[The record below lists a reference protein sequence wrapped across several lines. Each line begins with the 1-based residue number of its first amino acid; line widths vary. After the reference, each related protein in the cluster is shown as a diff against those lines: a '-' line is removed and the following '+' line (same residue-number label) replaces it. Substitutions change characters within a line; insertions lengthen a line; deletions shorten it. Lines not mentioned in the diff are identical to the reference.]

1 MQSGRPHDHGCQ
13 RHRDDPGWLPGDVSS
28 APLVLNAVRR
38 RGSETLSRFAAGLMI
53 IVKSLPSR
61 WSRRRAGCIL
71 GTVLRARSPQPTC
84 LQFKAGVSMRERV
97 VQLREAAARWR
108 VHLIVAAAALFAVGL
123 GVSIGSLD
131 LAWNQASIGP
141 ALLILGGLGPLT
153 LVTASIS
160 LRLSATAVGR
170 QISFRDGL
178 SVSAIGSIAELLPLP
193 GGAMVRGAALMRA
206 GAGIRESTWIVML
219 SAVLTLSMATAL
231 GSAPLIAVGSG
242 LGYLFLVAGSGGTL
256 VSVIWIA
263 RRARPSLALAMVA
276 LRLVILVLGVAR
288 VSAAFAAIGLAIRP
302 VEAALFVISSALGST
317 VSIVPAGLGISEAIA
332 AALALLV
339 EVPPA
344 AAFVAVALNRI
355 LGLLVSGTFAL
366 LLVGTRNA
374 RGTKGP

>member
-1 MQSGRPHDHGCQ
+1 
-13 RHRDDPGWLPGDVSS
+13 
-28 APLVLNAVRR
+28 LVFDRV
-38 RGSETLSRFAAGLMI
+38 MH
-53 IVKSLPSR
+53 
-61 WSRRRAGCIL
+61 
-71 GTVLRARSPQPTC
+71 LR
-84 LQFKAGVSMRERV
+84 K
-97 VQLREAAARWR
+97 AAARWR

-131 LAWNQASIGP
+131 LTWNQVAIGP

-153 LVTASIS
+153 LVTASLS
-160 LRLSATAVGR
+160 LQLSATAVGR
-170 QISFRDGL
+170 QIGFRDGL
-178 SVSAIGSIAELLPLP
+178 SVSAVGSIAELLPLP

-206 GAGIRESTWIVML
+206 GAGVRDSTWIVML
-219 SAVLTLSMATAL
+219 TAVLTLSMATAL
-231 GSAPLIAVGSG
+231 GSAPLIAAGSG
-242 LGYLFLVAGSGGTL
+242 LGYLFLAAGSGGTL
-256 VSVIWIA
+256 VSVVWIA
-263 RRARPSLALAMVA
+263 RRARTSLALAMVA

-302 VEAALFVISSALGST
+302 IEATLFVISSALGSA

-339 EVPPA
+339 AVPPA

-355 LGLLVSGTFAL
+355 LGLFVSGTFAL

>member
-1 MQSGRPHDHGCQ
+1 MFD
-13 RHRDDPGWLPGDVSS
+13 
-28 APLVLNAVRR
+28 
-38 RGSETLSRFAAGLMI
+38 
-53 IVKSLPSR
+53 
-61 WSRRRAGCIL
+61 
-71 GTVLRARSPQPTC
+71 
-84 LQFKAGVSMRERV
+84 RV
-97 VQLREAAARWR
+97 VQLRKVTARWR

-131 LAWNQASIGP
+131 LAWNQVSIGP

-178 SVSAIGSIAELLPLP
+178 SASAIGSIAELLPLP
-193 GGAMVRGAALMRA
+193 GGALVRGAALMRA
-206 GAGIRESTWIVML
+206 GAGIRESTWIVTL

-231 GSAPLIAVGSG
+231 GSAPLLAAGSG

-263 RRARPSLALAMVA
+263 RRARPSLALGMVA

-288 VSAAFAAIGLAIRP
+288 VSAAFAAIGFAIRP
-302 VEAALFVISSALGST
+302 IEAALFVISSALGSA

-339 EVPPA
+339 AVPPA

-355 LGLLVSGTFAL
+355 LGLFVSGTFAL
-366 LLVGTRNA
+366 LLAGTRNA
-374 RGTKGP
+374 RGRKGP